1 MIVYNLACDN
11 AHRFE
16 GWFASAEDFDAQSS
30 DGRVSCPVCGSIE
43 IARQP
48 SAPYVST
55 HCPQPAED
63 PAQPVSA
70 EAIELMRR
78 KFLEHVISKSEDVGQ
93 RFPEEARRI
102 HYKEAPVRS
111 IRGQASRREVDELRD
126 EGIEVLSIPGPPV
139 PPDQLH

>member
-16 GWFASAEDFDAQSS
+16 GWFSSAEDFDLQSS
-30 DGRVSCPVCGSIE
+30 DGRLSCPVCGSVAV
-43 IARQP
+43 ARQP
-48 SAPYVST
+48 SAPYVSVGV
-55 HCPQPAED
+55 AE
-63 PAQPVSA
+63 PVDGQTQAVGA
-70 EAIELMRR
+70 EVIRR
-78 KFLEHVISKSEDVGQ
+78 KFLEHIISRSEDVGQ

-111 IRGQASRREVDELRD
+111 IRGQASRRDVDELRE
-126 EGIEVLSIPGPPV
+126 EGIEVLSIPGLPI